1 MLFHG
6 YSFNSWSD
14 VVTYDRQFIREWMA
28 SSQTSLY
35 YALQV
40 MPDTQAKDDAL
51 AALDD
56 DFKDLFSFEE
66 DVDPD
71 CGCPKPKPTDDNICI
86 PCGE

>member
-1 MLFHG
+1 
-6 YSFNSWSD
+6 
-14 VVTYDRQFIREWMA
+14 MA

-40 MPDTQAKDDAL
+40 MPDSQSKDDAM

-66 DVDPD
+66 EAELKNEP
-71 CGCPKPKPTDDNICI
+71 CI

>member
-14 VVTYDRQFIREWMA
+14 MVTYDRTFLRDWMA

-40 MPDTQAKDDAL
+40 LPDTQAKDDAL
-51 AALDD
+51 AALDAD
-56 DFKDLFSFEE
+56 YHELFNFDESVSE
-66 DVDPD
+66 
-71 CGCPKPKPTDDNICI
+71 PTNDNICI

>member
-14 VVTYDRQFIREWMA
+14 VVIYNREFLRDWMA

-40 MPDTQAKDDAL
+40 LPDTQAKDDAM

-66 DVDPD
+66 ETEFKNEP
-71 CGCPKPKPTDDNICI
+71 CI